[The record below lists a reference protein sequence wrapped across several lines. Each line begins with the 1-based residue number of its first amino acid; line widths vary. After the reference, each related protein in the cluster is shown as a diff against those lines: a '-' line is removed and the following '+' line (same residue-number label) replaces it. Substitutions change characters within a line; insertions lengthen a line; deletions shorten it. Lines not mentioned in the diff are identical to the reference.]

1 MTASR
6 TIQFEV
12 SEEVAE
18 FLHRKVE
25 SGASPDE
32 GAVVQHALEEA
43 TEVDAEFERWVQEQ
57 VLPTL
62 ERIDREGWN
71 GISVD
76 EARAELARRRLARQ
90 SAG

>member
-25 SGASPDE
+25 SGAFADD

-43 TEVDAEFERWVQEQ
+43 TEADAEFERWVQEQ
-57 VLPTL
+57 VVPTL
-62 ERIDREGWN
+62 ERMDREGWS
-71 GISVD
+71 GVSID
-76 EARAELARRRLARQ
+76 EAWAELARRRQARQ
-90 SAG
+90 AST